1 MFLFYWKIT
10 AMANSNPAPEHRFV
24 KGDPRINRDGRP
36 KDAASLS
43 ALARRIGHE
52 KATTKDGKPVIG
64 PDGKPMTVLEVIMRQ
79 WAQDPKRQ
87 EKFIDRAF
95 GKVPDRIA
103 DADGKDFVL
112 RVEYVNKRT
121 DNNPTDAA

>member
-1 MFLFYWKIT
+1 MSKPGSFT
-10 AMANSNPAPEHRFV
+10 

-52 KATTKDGKPVIG
+52 KATTKDGKPIIG

-103 DADGKDFVL
+103 DVDGKDFVL

>member
-1 MFLFYWKIT
+1 
-10 AMANSNPAPEHRFV
+10 MANPSSLKPFV

-64 PDGKPMTVLEVIMRQ
+64 PDGKPMTVLEVIMSQ

>member
-1 MFLFYWKIT
+1 
-10 AMANSNPAPEHRFV
+10 MANPSSLKPFV

-52 KATTKDGKPVIG
+52 KATTKGGKPVIG

-103 DADGKDFVL
+103 DAGGKDFVL

>member
-1 MFLFYWKIT
+1 
-10 AMANSNPAPEHRFV
+10 MANPSSLKPFV

-95 GKVPDRIA
+95 GKVPNRIA

>member
-1 MFLFYWKIT
+1 
-10 AMANSNPAPEHRFV
+10 MANPSSLKPFV

-52 KATTKDGKPVIG
+52 KATTKDGKPVLG

-121 DNNPTDAA
+121 DNNPTDAT

>member
-1 MFLFYWKIT
+1 MSRPPTKGSFT
-10 AMANSNPAPEHRFV
+10 

-95 GKVPDRIA
+95 GKVPDRIEG
-103 DADGKDFVL
+103 ADGGPVVL

>member
-1 MFLFYWKIT
+1 
-10 AMANSNPAPEHRFV
+10 MANPSSLKPFTR
-24 KGDPRINRDGRP
+24 GDPRINRDGRP

-52 KATTKDGKPVIG
+52 KATTKDGKPVLG

>member
-1 MFLFYWKIT
+1 
-10 AMANSNPAPEHRFV
+10 MANPSSLKPFQP
-24 KGDPRINRDGRP
+24 GDPRINRDGRP

-43 ALARRIGHE
+43 ALARRISHE
-52 KATTKDGKPVIG
+52 KATTKDGKPVLG

-87 EKFIDRAF
+87 EKFVDRAF

-121 DNNPTDAA
+121 DNNPTDAT

>member
-1 MFLFYWKIT
+1 MPKRAT
-10 AMANSNPAPEHRFV
+10 STSFV

-87 EKFIDRAF
+87 EKFVDRAF

>member
-1 MFLFYWKIT
+1 
-10 AMANSNPAPEHRFV
+10 MANPSSLKPFV

-95 GKVPDRIA
+95 DKVPDRIA

-121 DNNPTDAA
+121 DNNPTDAT

>member
-1 MFLFYWKIT
+1 
-10 AMANSNPAPEHRFV
+10 MANSNPAPEHRFV

-52 KATTKDGKPVIG
+52 KATTKDGKPIIG

>member
-1 MFLFYWKIT
+1 
-10 AMANSNPAPEHRFV
+10 MANPSSLKPFV

-52 KATTKDGKPVIG
+52 KATTKDGKPVLG

-87 EKFIDRAF
+87 EKFVDRAF

>member
-1 MFLFYWKIT
+1 
-10 AMANSNPAPEHRFV
+10 MANPKPSKPFQP
-24 KGDPRINRDGRP
+24 GDPRINRDGRP

-52 KATTKDGKPVIG
+52 KATTKDGKPVLG

>member
-1 MFLFYWKIT
+1 
-10 AMANSNPAPEHRFV
+10 MANSNPAPEHRFK

-36 KDAASLS
+36 KDSASLA

-52 KATTKDGKPVIG
+52 KATNKNGEPVLG

-87 EKFIDRAF
+87 AMFIDRAF
-95 GKVPDRIA
+95 GRQATSVELA
-103 DADGKDFVL
+103 GADGGPIIVKAYQKVSPD
-112 RVEYVNKRT
+112 
-121 DNNPTDAA
+121 DWPD

>member
-1 MFLFYWKIT
+1 MKGRNT
-10 AMANSNPAPEHRFV
+10 NPTG
-24 KGDPRINRDGRP
+24 KGGFGERRHQINRDGRP

-52 KATTKDGKPVIG
+52 KAMTKDGKPVIG

-87 EKFIDRAF
+87 EKFVDRAF